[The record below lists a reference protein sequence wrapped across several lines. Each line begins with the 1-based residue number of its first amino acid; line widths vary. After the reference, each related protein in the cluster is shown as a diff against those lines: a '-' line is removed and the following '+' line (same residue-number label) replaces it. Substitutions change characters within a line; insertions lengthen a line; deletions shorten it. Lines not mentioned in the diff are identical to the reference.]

1 MAPPTAKRKRFD
13 DRERIQELKTKI
25 KDHVAKVNRGQVEA
39 EYDENDLTA
48 NSNDP
53 GIDKYKKRID
63 FEILPLKYEGK
74 VTGWGKCTICDADPG
89 KKSVFKIS
97 EGMSGMKSYLI
108 VRHLDTHHATEEE
121 KRIAKNKNQEQKLR
135 QQGQAPMSD
144 FLQKRQ
150 LTPAQISELREI
162 NLQIISST
170 NTSLSFFSK
179 EIVQQRDR
187 RLLEMCGYDPRN
199 AAKFDKSRETI
210 KRDARKIS
218 DENLLVIRK
227 EAEKWAEDGRVAFQ
241 LDHKATLNT
250 HGDKENNGLGVAMTL
265 VDKDFQ
271 KHHYLLDYI
280 PCEGT
285 DMDST
290 ILLARD
296 VFQVKA

>member
-1 MAPPTAKRKRFD
+1 MAQPTAKRQRLD
-13 DRERIQELKTKI
+13 DRERIQELKNKI
-25 KDHVAKVNRGQVEA
+25 KDHVAKVNRGLIEA
-39 EYDENDLTA
+39 EYDANDLTA

-53 GIDKYKKRID
+53 DIDKYKKRID

-74 VTGWGKCTICDADPG
+74 VTGWGKCTICDADPA

-135 QQGQAPMSD
+135 RQGQAPMSD

-150 LTPAQISELREI
+150 LTPAQISELREM

-179 EIVQQRDR
+179 EIVQKRDQ
-187 RLLEMCGYDPRN
+187 RLLEMCGYDSRN
-199 AAKFDKSRETI
+199 VSKFDKSRETI

-218 DENLLVIRK
+218 DENIRVIRK
-227 EAEKWAEDGRVAFQ
+227 EAAKWAEEGRLAFTF
-241 LDHKATLNT
+241 DHKAILNT
-250 HGDKENNGLGVAMTL
+250 HGDKENNAFGVAMSIT
-265 VDKDFQ
+265 VDKYK
-271 KHHYLLDYI
+271 KHHFLLDYF
-280 PCEGT
+280 PCDGT
-285 DMDST
+285 DMDTT

-296 VFQVKA
+296 ILQVNN